1 MMTDPFG
8 NYLFQKILE
17 KVSEGERTHI
27 LSHVQVHISLPL
39 ANVLHAPSS
48 HINLRQILTI
58 GFLEIVCNENDDHRT
73 SWWTPP

>member
-27 LSHVQVHISLPL
+27 LSHVQVQISPTL
-39 ANVLHAPSS
+39 AYVIHSS
-48 HINLRQILTI
+48 TSRPKESDDRILR
-58 GFLEIVCNENDDHRT
+58 CRM
-73 SWWTPP
+73 